1 MNVKHLFL
9 SVLVLLLCVSFAT
22 AQRSVIRGTIR
33 DSLSSQPIR
42 AATVRVDGTTR
53 GAVSNA
59 RGEFMIRDV
68 PRGRVSLRAS
78 FIGYTPTTQSVEVM
92 DDTVIV
98 NLRLASKGAEL
109 DESSGFDKPEVVV
122 SANRRV
128 QAVQD
133 VPITVS
139 VMTSEDLDKRS
150 ITRLDDALRYVNG
163 IVVARDQVNIRGSS
177 GFALGV
183 GSRAAVLLDGFS
195 LLSGDNGDIKFDV
208 FPVSDIERIEIVK
221 GAGSALYGTGALGG
235 VIQLITKD
243 PGDSLTLYSRAYGGV
258 YTDRPY
264 SQWQYSSSP
273 SSQWGADLRLAQRI
287 DNVSFSVSGGVRR
300 DESFRLY
307 DDSFR
312 AFGYG
317 KLTWTPTD
325 YTTVRLFGFVSRDDK
340 QNFVYW
346 RSLDSAT
353 FPPSTVDPGMR
364 LQTDRVTGGAEI
376 SHILSSSTSLIAR
389 YGVFGSTFQDR
400 IGDRRLDSNF
410 SRALAHNLDLQLT
423 STVARDLVLTGG
435 LTGRLNTVTSD
446 VYGTSNQSILSGYLQ
461 AEYTIGALIAT
472 IGARIDREQMDT
484 LSDQLEVSPKFG
496 LTWEVDQE
504 VSLRMS
510 IGKGFRAPAIAER
523 YAQIRYGPFIIIR
536 NPDVLSERS
545 WSIEAGGRWQSR
557 STAIPFEIDAAVFAN
572 ELYDLIEPTFVLDD
586 PAVPIKFQN
595 ITRARIIG
603 TELNLRFMLSSNLG
617 IETGLTLMSPTDLTT
632 QSRLKY
638 RNTVLSYS
646 RASWTVL
653 PWLEA
658 QLEYRYQDRISAID
672 ERLALFVPDADARV
686 AVHIV
691 DARVFV
697 EATNHIRVGLIGR
710 NLMNYAY
717 TEIVGNLGPTRS
729 VAMQL
734 EYR

>member
-1 MNVKHLFL
+1 MHTTSVSVVVMFL
-9 SVLVLLLCVSFAT
+9 CCAHITL
-22 AQRSVIRGTIR
+22 AQLGTIR
-33 DSLSSQPIR
+33 GVVRDSATDQPVR
-42 AATVRVDGTTR
+42 AVSVRIEGTTR
-53 GAVSNA
+53 GAITNA
-59 RGEFMIRDV
+59 RGEFLIRGV
-68 PRGRVSLRAS
+68 PKGIVNARAT
-78 FIGYTPTTQSVEVM
+78 FGGYAPAIASVEVGT
-92 DDTVIV
+92 DTAVVVIRL
-98 NLRLASKGAEL
+98 LRIRSDADLPLYEKQ
-109 DESSGFDKPEVVV
+109 EVVV
-122 SANRRV
+122 SANRRI

-133 VPITVS
+133 IPITVS
-139 VMTSEDLDKRS
+139 VVTAEDLDSRS

-163 IVVARDQVNIRGSS
+163 IVVARDQVNIRGTS

-208 FPVSDIERIEIVK
+208 LPVSDIERIEIVK

-243 PGDSLTLYSRAYGGV
+243 PGDSLSVYSRAYGGLF
-258 YTDRPY
+258 TDRPY
-264 SQWQYSSSP
+264 QQWQYSSTP
-273 SSQWGADLRLAQRI
+273 SAQWGGDVRLAQRI
-287 DNVSFSVSGGVRR
+287 GTVSFSASAGVRR

-317 KLTWTPTD
+317 KLTWTPSD
-325 YTTVRLFGFVSRDDK
+325 YTTVRLFGFISRDDK

-353 FPPSTVDPGMR
+353 FPPATVDPGMR
-364 LQTDRVTGGAEI
+364 LQTDRLTGGAE
-376 SHILSSSTSLIAR
+376 LTQLLNSSTSLIAR
-389 YGVFGSTFQDR
+389 YGVFASTFQDR
-400 IGDRRLDSNF
+400 IGERRLDSNY
-410 SRALAHNLDLQLT
+410 SRALAHNLDVQLT
-423 STVARDLVLTGG
+423 SVLSDALVLTGG
-435 LTGRLNTVTSD
+435 VTGRLSTVSSD
-446 VYGTSNQSILSGYLQ
+446 VYGSSNQLIISGYLQ
-461 AEYTIGALIAT
+461 GEYTIGSLIAT
-472 IGARIDREQMDT
+472 LGARIDREKMDT
-484 LSDQLEVSPKFG
+484 LSEQLEVSPKFG
-496 LTWEVDQE
+496 LTWQADEDIA
-504 VSLRMS
+504 LRMS
-510 IGKGFRAPAIAER
+510 VGKGFRAPAIAER

-536 NPDVLSERS
+536 NPDVRSERS
-545 WSIEAGGRWQSR
+545 WSMEIGGRWQSR
-557 STAIPFEIDAAVFAN
+557 STVIPFELDVAVFGN

-603 TELNLRFMLSSNLG
+603 SEINLRLMLSATLG
-617 IETGLTLMSPTDLTT
+617 VETGFTLMSPTDITT

-646 RASWTVL
+646 RASWRVL

-658 QLEYRYQDRISAID
+658 QVEYRYQDRVTAID
-672 ERLALFVPDADARV
+672 DRLALFVPNADARV
-686 AVHIV
+686 ATHIV

-697 EATNHIRVGLIGR
+697 NATSRIRVGVLGR

-729 VAMQL
+729 VIMQL

>member
-1 MNVKHLFL
+1 MLVKILVCFA
-9 SVLVLLLCVSFAT
+9 LVLIGSVQSLV
-22 AQRSVIRGTIR
+22 AQRAVLRGVVRNSIT
-33 DSLSSQPIR
+33 SLPIR
-42 AATVRVDGTTR
+42 AATVRIEGTTR
-53 GAVSNA
+53 GAVTNA
-59 RGEFMIRDV
+59 RGEYIIRSV
-68 PRGRVSLRAS
+68 PYGTALVRAS
-78 FIGYTPTTQSVEVM
+78 FIGFSTVTDTIAVAADTIIHDILLREVS
-92 DDTVIV
+92 T
-98 NLRLASKGAEL
+98 
-109 DESSGFDKPEVVV
+109 SGEAPLYDKPEVVV

-139 VMTSEDLDKRS
+139 VMTAEDLDKRS

-163 IVVARDQVNIRGSS
+163 IVVARDQVNIRGTS

-208 FPVSDIERIEIVK
+208 LPVSDIERIEIVK

-235 VIQLITKD
+235 VIQLITKE
-243 PGDSLTLYSRAYGGV
+243 PGDSLSVYSRLYGGL

-264 SQWQYSSSP
+264 AQWQYRDSP
-273 SSQWGADLRLAQRI
+273 SSQWGGDVRLAQRLGNI
-287 DNVSFSVSGGVRR
+287 SFSVSGGVRR

-317 KLTWTPTD
+317 KLTWTPSD
-325 YTTVRLFGFVSRDDK
+325 YTTVRLFGFISRDDK

-364 LQTDRVTGGAEI
+364 LQTDRITGGAELT
-376 SHILSSSTSLIAR
+376 HLLSASTSLIAR
-389 YGVFGSTFQDR
+389 YGVFASTFQDR
-400 IGDRRLDSNF
+400 IGDRRLDSNY
-410 SRALAHNLDLQLT
+410 SRALAHNLDVQVT
-423 STVARDLVLTGG
+423 STLTEHLVVTAGV
-435 LTGRLNTVTSD
+435 TGRLNTVSSD
-446 VYGTSNQSILSGYLQ
+446 VYGTSHQSIVSGYVQ
-461 AEYTIGALIAT
+461 GEYTLGSIIAT

-484 LSDQLEVSPKFG
+484 LSDQLEVSPKLG
-496 LTWEVDQE
+496 LTWELDPE
-504 VSLRMS
+504 LALRMS
-510 IGKGFRAPAIAER
+510 VGKGFRAPAIAER

-536 NPDVLSERS
+536 NPNVLSERS
-545 WSIEAGGRWQSR
+545 WSMEVGGRWQSR
-557 STAIPFEIDAAVFAN
+557 STVIPFEVDAALFGN

-595 ITRARIIG
+595 ITRARILGAEI
-603 TELNLRFMLSSNLG
+603 NLRAMLSTTLG
-617 IETGLTLMSPTDLTT
+617 VETGLTLMSPTDLTT

-638 RNTVLSYS
+638 RNTALSYS
-646 RASWTVL
+646 RVSWKAL

-658 QLEYRYQDRISAID
+658 QLEYRFQDRIAEID
-672 ERLALFVPDADARV
+672 DRLALFVPDADARV
-686 AVHIV
+686 ATHIV

-697 EATNHIRVGLIGR
+697 TATSNVRIGVLGR

-729 VAMQL
+729 ILLQV

>member
-1 MNVKHLFL
+1 MKLAL
-9 SVLVLLLCVSFAT
+9 LIALVITCSTPSLM
-22 AQRSVIRGTIR
+22 AQNAVVRGVVI
-33 DSLSSQPIR
+33 DSSTSLPIR
-42 AATVRVDGTTR
+42 AATVRIDGTTR
-53 GAVSNA
+53 GAVTNS
-59 RGEFMIRDV
+59 RGEFVIRNV
-68 PRGRVSLRAS
+68 TRGSAALRTT
-78 FIGYTPTTQSVEVM
+78 FVGYTPSLTNITILTDTTSV
-92 DDTVIV
+92 T
-98 NLRLASKGAEL
+98 LTLASVQTIY
-109 DESSGFDKPEVVV
+109 DKPEVVV

-139 VMTSEDLDKRS
+139 VITAEDLDKRS

-163 IVVARDQVNIRGSS
+163 IVVARDQVNIRGTS

-208 FPVSDIERIEIVK
+208 LPVSDIERIEVVK

-243 PGDSLTLYSRAYGGV
+243 PGDSLSVYTRAYGGL
-258 YTDRPY
+258 YTDRPFQ
-264 SQWQYSSSP
+264 QWQYSSSP
-273 SSQWGADLRLAQRI
+273 SSQWGGDVRLAQRLGK
-287 DNVSFSVSGGVRR
+287 VSFSVSGGVRR

-317 KLTWTPTD
+317 KLTWTPSD
-325 YTTVRLFGFVSRDDK
+325 YTTVRLFGFISRDDK

-353 FPPSTVDPGMR
+353 FPPATVDPGMR
-364 LQTDRVTGGAEI
+364 LQADRITGGAELT
-376 SHILSSSTSLIAR
+376 HVLSTSTSLIAR

-400 IGDRRLDSNF
+400 IGDRRLDSNY
-410 SRALAHNLDLQLT
+410 SRALAHNLDVQVTSMLT
-423 STVARDLVLTGG
+423 DYLVLTGG
-435 LTGRLNTVTSD
+435 VTGRLNTVTSD
-446 VYGTSNQSILSGYLQ
+446 VYGTSNQMILSGYVQ
-461 AEYTIGALIAT
+461 AEYTIGSIIAT
-472 IGARIDREQMDT
+472 IGARIDREKMDT
-484 LSDQLEVSPKFG
+484 LSDQLELSPKFG
-496 LTWEVDQE
+496 LTWEVDSD

-510 IGKGFRAPAIAER
+510 LGKGFRAPAIAER

-536 NPDVLSERS
+536 NPNVLSERS
-545 WSIEAGGRWQSR
+545 WSMEVGGRWQSR
-557 STAIPFEIDAAVFAN
+557 STVIPFEVDAALFGN

-595 ITRARIIG
+595 ITRARILG
-603 TELNLRFMLSSNLG
+603 AELNLRCMLSSTLG
-617 IETGLTLMSPTDLTT
+617 VETGLTLMSPTDLTT

-638 RNTVLSYS
+638 RNTALSYS
-646 RASWTVL
+646 RVSWTAL
-653 PWLEA
+653 PWLET

-672 ERLALFVPDADARV
+672 DRLALFVPDADARV
-686 AVHIV
+686 STHIV

-697 EATNHIRVGLIGR
+697 NATERIRVGLLGR

-729 VAMQL
+729 FILQF

>member
-1 MNVKHLFL
+1 MMIKF
-9 SVLVLLLCVSFAT
+9 VLLLGLLVTQCAVAFADG
-22 AQRSVIRGTIR
+22 AVLRGRVR
-33 DSLSSQPIR
+33 DSETQKPIR
-42 AATVRVDGTTR
+42 AATVRIDGTRIGDLTN
-53 GAVSNA
+53 GQ
-59 RGEFMIRDV
+59 GEYVIRNV
-68 PRGRVSLRAS
+68 PRGTISLKAS
-78 FIGYTPTTQSVEVM
+78 FVGYETVVRTITIES
-92 DDTVIV
+92 DTVI
-98 NLRLASKGAEL
+98 LDLTLTTASVSKR
-109 DESSGFDKPEVVV
+109 EVVV

-139 VMTSEDLDKRS
+139 VVTAEDLDQRS

-163 IVVARDQVNIRGSS
+163 IVVARDQVNIRGTS

-208 FPVSDIERIEIVK
+208 LPVSDIERIEIVK

-243 PGDSLTLYSRAYGGV
+243 PGDTLSLYSRVYGGL

-264 SQWQYSSSP
+264 EQWQYRSSP
-273 SSQWGADLRLAQRI
+273 SSQWGGDVRLAQRLGP
-287 DNVSFSVSGGVRR
+287 VSFSVSGGVRR

-312 AFGYG
+312 AFAYG
-317 KLTWTPTD
+317 KLTWTPSD
-325 YTTVRLFGFVSRDDK
+325 YTTIRLFGFISRDDK

-353 FPPSTVDPGMR
+353 FPPATVDPGMR
-364 LQTDRVTGGAEI
+364 LQTDRVTGGAELTHVI
-376 SHILSSSTSLIAR
+376 SDATSLIAR

-400 IGDRRLDSNF
+400 IGDLRLDSNY
-410 SRALAHNLDLQLT
+410 SRALAHNLDVQLT
-423 STVARDLVLTGG
+423 SILSNSLVVTAG

-446 VYGTSNQSILSGYLQ
+446 VYGTSMQNIVSGYVQ
-461 AEYTIGALIAT
+461 GEYTFGSLIAT
-472 IGARIDREQMDT
+472 VGARIDREQMDT
-484 LSDQLEVSPKFG
+484 LSEQLEVSPKFG
-496 LTWEVDQE
+496 LTWEVDPA
-504 VSLRMS
+504 VALRMS
-510 IGKGFRAPAIAER
+510 VGKGFRAPAIAER

-536 NPDVLSERS
+536 NPNVLSERS
-545 WSIEAGGRWQSR
+545 WSMEVGGRWQSR
-557 STAIPFEIDAAVFAN
+557 STAIPFEVDAAIFGN

-595 ITRARIIG
+595 ITRARILG
-603 TELNLRFMLSSNLG
+603 AEVNLRFMIASNLG

-632 QSRLKY
+632 NTRLKY
-638 RNTVLSYS
+638 RNTMLSYS
-646 RASWTVL
+646 RAMWTIL

-672 ERLALFVPDADARV
+672 DRLALFVPNADARV

-691 DARVFV
+691 DARAFIT
-697 EATNHIRVGLIGR
+697 ATDHIRVGLLGR

-729 VAMQL
+729 LVLQI

>member
-1 MNVKHLFL
+1 MKFL
-9 SVLVLLLCVSFAT
+9 IVVLALLLVASPTVVAQSSVVRGVVIDSAT
-22 AQRSVIRGTIR
+22 ALPIRG
-33 DSLSSQPIR
+33 
-42 AATVRVDGTTR
+42 ATVRIEGTSR
-53 GAVSNA
+53 GAITTS
-59 RGEFMIRDV
+59 RGEFVIRDV
-68 PRGRVSLRAS
+68 PRGNATLRTTFVGYMPSTFRISILDDTLRVAVSL
-78 FIGYTPTTQSVEVM
+78 
-92 DDTVIV
+92 V
-98 NLRLASKGAEL
+98 NRNIEL
-109 DESSGFDKPEVVV
+109 EPRGFDKTEVVV

-139 VMTSEDLDKRS
+139 VLTAEDLDKRS

-163 IVVARDQVNIRGSS
+163 IVVARDQVNIRGTS

-208 FPVSDIERIEIVK
+208 LPVSDIERIEIVK

-243 PGDSLTLYSRAYGGV
+243 PGDSLTVYSRAYGGI

-264 SQWQYSSSP
+264 SPWQYASSP
-273 SSQWGADLRLAQRI
+273 SSQWGADVRLAQRI
-287 DNVSFSVSGGVRR
+287 DNVSFSASGGVRR
-300 DESFRLY
+300 DESYRLY

-317 KLTWTPTD
+317 KLTWTPSD
-325 YTTVRLFGFVSRDDK
+325 YTTVRLFGFISRDDR

-353 FPPSTVDPGMR
+353 FPPLTVDPEMR
-364 LQTDRVTGGAEI
+364 LQTDRITGGVEL

-389 YGVFGSTFQDR
+389 YGVFRSTFQDR
-400 IGDRRLDSNF
+400 IGDRRLDSNY
-410 SRALAHNLDLQLT
+410 SRALAHNLDVQITSTLT
-423 STVARDLVLTGG
+423 SDLVLTGG
-435 LTGRLNTVTSD
+435 VTGRLNTVTSD
-446 VYGTSNQSILSGYLQ
+446 VYGTSNQVIVSGYAQ
-461 AEYTIGALIAT
+461 AEYTLGSIIAT
-472 IGARIDREQMDT
+472 LGARIDREKMDT

-496 LTWEVDQE
+496 LTWELDADLA
-504 VSLRMS
+504 LRMS
-510 IGKGFRAPAIAER
+510 VGKGFRAPAIAER

-536 NPDVLSERS
+536 NPNVLSERS
-545 WSIEAGGRWQSR
+545 WSMEVGGRWQSR
-557 STAIPFEIDAAVFAN
+557 STAIPFEVDAALFGN

-595 ITRARIIG
+595 ITRARILG
-603 TELNLRFMLSSNLG
+603 AEFNLRCMLTASLG
-617 IETGLTLMSPTDLTT
+617 VETGLTLMSPTDLTT
-632 QSRLKY
+632 RSQLKY
-638 RNTVLSYS
+638 RNTALSYS
-646 RASWTVL
+646 RASWKALT
-653 PWLEA
+653 WLEA

-672 ERLALFVPDADARV
+672 DRLALFVPNADARV
-686 AVHIV
+686 ATHIV

-697 EATNHIRVGLIGR
+697 TATDHLRVGVLGR
-710 NLMNYAY
+710 NILNYAY

-729 VAMQL
+729 FVVQV